1 MHSIIV
7 LLSGTSDGCK
17 LSRRKELVPKK
28 GLEPPHPCEYMD
40 LNHARLPIP
49 PLRHYVAPDQTRRCD
64 GKYSSI
70 LKGLLNVSNPGRR
83 QSPGSAALKQFQS
96 YCILLHHAQ
105 SPRRAILSRAHN
117 TLSPSMLTVRRR
129 RIGSAAL
136 KDRLFT

>member
-1 MHSIIV
+1 M
-7 LLSGTSDGCK
+7 
-17 LSRRKELVPKK
+17 VPKK

-83 QSPGSAALKQFQS
+83 QSPGSAALKRFQS

-105 SPRRAILSRAHN
+105 SP
-117 TLSPSMLTVRRR
+117 
-129 RIGSAAL
+129 AACHPEPRTQHSVPHPCL
-136 KDRLFT
+136 PCEGEG